1 VFIAPLTKAYRTR
14 DPDKPAAPTCCLKQA
29 NTQRLT
35 RNQRRRDRQHGVIRV
50 RIQHIS
56 IFASS
61 RQRAYNN
68 VHMAA
73 IGKTD
78 IAEQLAHT
86 NLNHLLYFWA
96 VGQTGSVTGASKRL
110 GVSQSSVSEQVRILE
125 TRLKAKLLERTS
137 RGVVLTPSGEI
148 VMRYVQQVVVLCSDM
163 FRALPDAGRVEIP
176 PLVVGCADYVPK
188 VVVRALLQPIFG
200 QSIKS
205 RVICREWRFE
215 QMLMDLTM
223 HRLDLLVADASQ
235 EQSGS
240 GIRWFDAGSSPLSF
254 YAVPELARK
263 YRATFPQSLAEAPLL
278 VPAEGAALR
287 ATLDRWFA
295 ARGVTPNVIVEA
307 EDRALLHHFAEIG
320 MGLTP
325 VASVTAAEV
334 SRQFNLVK
342 VGELK
347 QVSERYYIAIAPGRD
362 EHPLVASLLE
372 RLSSG
377 KALLRV
383 PATRSAVAHD

>member
-1 VFIAPLTKAYRTR
+1 MVVGGRADTNGMSDSDETASTARGLQRA
-14 DPDKPAAPTCCLKQA
+14 QA
-29 NTQRLT
+29 LRLS
-35 RNQRRRDRQHGVIRV
+35 RNERHRQGQSGVV
-50 RIQHIS
+50 RARIKHTS
-56 IFASS
+56 IFAPI
-61 RQRAYNN
+61 RERAYNN
-68 VHMAA
+68 NRMTA

-125 TRLKAKLLERTS
+125 TRLKARLLERTS
-137 RGVVLTPSGEI
+137 RGVVLTPAGEI

-163 FRALPDAGRVEIP
+163 FRALPDAGRGVIH

-188 VVVRALLQPIFG
+188 VVVRALLQPIFD
-200 QSIKS
+200 QDIKS

-240 GIRWFDAGSSPLSF
+240 GIRWFEAGTSPLSF
-254 YAVPELARK
+254 YAVPELARR
-263 YRATFPQSLAEAPLL
+263 YRATFPQSLADAPLL
-278 VPAEGAALR
+278 LPAEDAALR
-287 ATLDRWFA
+287 VTLDRWFA
-295 ARGVTPNVIVEA
+295 ARGITPNIVVEA
-307 EDRALLHHFAEIG
+307 EDRALLHHFAEVG

-325 VASVTAAEV
+325 VASVTASEV
-334 SRQFNLVK
+334 SRQFTLAK
-342 VGELK
+342 VGELR
-347 QVSERYYIAIAPGRD
+347 QVNERYYIAVAPGRD
-362 EHPLVASLLE
+362 DHPLIARLLD
-372 RLSSG
+372 RLASG
-377 KALLRV
+377 KPLLRS
-383 PATRSAVAHD
+383 PVAKSLARED

>member
-1 VFIAPLTKAYRTR
+1 
-14 DPDKPAAPTCCLKQA
+14 
-29 NTQRLT
+29 
-35 RNQRRRDRQHGVIRV
+35 
-50 RIQHIS
+50 
-56 IFASS
+56 
-61 RQRAYNN
+61 
-68 VHMAA
+68 
-73 IGKTD
+73 
-78 IAEQLAHT
+78 
-86 NLNHLLYFWA
+86 
-96 VGQTGSVTGASKRL
+96 
-110 GVSQSSVSEQVRILE
+110 
-125 TRLKAKLLERTS
+125 
-137 RGVVLTPSGEI
+137 
-148 VMRYVQQVVVLCSDM
+148 MRYVQQVVVLCSDM

-295 ARGVTPNVIVEA
+295 ARGITPNVIVEA

-383 PATRSAVAHD
+383 PATRSAGAHD